1 MYLLWPMGVL
11 NIWAVKSVQLIL
23 QKRKWCCLSLCHS
36 DKVHIKRKWSTLGK
50 NGEGSPITIERV
62 CLHIFLQRNYIE
74 CFILVSWVVV
84 FAGGWGQWQN
94 HPCSSSKEE
103 MCTIFYYTVHSK
115 IIKQQRRNVY
125 NFLLYILHYMS

>member
-1 MYLLWPMGVL
+1 M
-11 NIWAVKSVQLIL
+11 
-23 QKRKWCCLSLCHS
+23 
-36 DKVHIKRKWSTLGK
+36 GK

-115 IIKQQRRNVY
+115 IIWLSTILVVWV
-125 NFLLYILHYMS
+125 LLYPLKIDSTNLDFFIIIIFFMREGKLIAEKSYLVLPRPDQHYHIWELQHKM